1 MKILIIGKL
10 TNLAEEEKN
19 SYFHNA
25 MQLLY
30 KYSWNP
36 VNPSELLKDHS
47 RQLGKLIEKIES
59 LMLKCEAVIM
69 LENWRDCAGATILH
83 SIAKHNKIPVYYQE
97 WHTPLLMTKFQS
109 QIKEHTKTM
118 KDQLIFQTKK
128 IKRYDKNLSG
138 KTKY

>member
-97 WHTPLLMTKFQS
+97 WHTPLLMTKFRN
-109 QIKEHTKTM
+109 QIKEHTKIM
-118 KDQLIFQTKK
+118 EAERSINFSDKENQT
-128 IKRYDKNLSG
+128 L
-138 KTKY
+138 